1 MKYPSL
7 LVTLSALGLS
17 LLASSCQNRHH
28 HPAHHPRS
36 AAVVTHQYRPGYQVR
51 SLPPRYET
59 MDWGGNRYYYSN
71 NVYYRPYGG
80 GYVVVENP
88 RGRVTTTRY
97 RSSGPGPDVTVV
109 RTLPGGYRTVTHRG
123 VRYYQHGN
131 TYYQPSGSGYRI
143 VASPYDRRW
152 R

>member
-1 MKYPSL
+1 MNHPRL
-7 LVTLSALGLS
+7 LLTLSALGVS
-17 LLASSCQNRHH
+17 LVVSSCQHRHH
-28 HPAHHPRS
+28 HQGHSRTT
-36 AAVVTHQYRPGYQVR
+36 AAVVSHQYRPGYQVR
-51 SLPPRYET
+51 SLPPRYQT
-59 MDWGGNRYYYSN
+59 MDWGGNRYYYYN
-71 NVYYRPYGG
+71 DVYYRPYRG

-88 RGRVTTTRY
+88 RSRVTTTRY
-97 RSSGPGPDVTVV
+97 RTGGPSANVTVV

-131 TYYQPSGSGYRI
+131 TYYQPTTGGYRM